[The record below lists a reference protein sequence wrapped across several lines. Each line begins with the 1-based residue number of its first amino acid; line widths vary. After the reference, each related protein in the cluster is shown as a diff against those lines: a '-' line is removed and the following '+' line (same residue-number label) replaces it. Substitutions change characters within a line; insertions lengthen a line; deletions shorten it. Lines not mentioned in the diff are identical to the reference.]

1 MLVSNRVANS
11 TSQVDLQT
19 LAGVN
24 TFAVQVGPDC
34 MGVSRDGRQI
44 LVTSRWAKKL
54 MVIDVASRKVVQQV
68 NVRKSIHGVWT
79 LDHAAR

>member
-1 MLVSNRVANS
+1 
-11 TSQVDLQT
+11 
-19 LAGVN
+19 
-24 TFAVQVGPDC
+24 